1 MKNMGAAAERS
12 HRKCSFLLGLAVFTC
27 GLSLSAHGE
36 SDLNTCIGVDFDA
49 KRPLIAS
56 GRPAENWKAAGE
68 VTPLQNVPRQGT
80 LGSYRSDCFERAAD
94 RSGCYASAYG
104 IARLRRLPT
113 GVPSGSAVPPNSPLL
128 AKRGTKRCVCHSG
141 KRFQPRAMDTLPRR
155 VKPVRISI

>member
-94 RSGCYASAYG
+94 RSGCYVCAYG
-104 IARLRRLPT
+104 IASLKRLPT
-113 GVPSGSAVPPNSPLL
+113 GVPSGARFHP
-128 AKRGTKRCVCHSG
+128 THRC
-141 KRFQPRAMDTLPRR
+141 
-155 VKPVRISI
+155 

>member
-68 VTPLQNVPRQGT
+68 VTPLQNVPGQGT
-80 LGSYRSDCFERAAD
+80 LLA
-94 RSGCYASAYG
+94 
-104 IARLRRLPT
+104 T
-113 GVPSGSAVPPNSPLL
+113 GVIASSELQIDQVA
-128 AKRGTKRCVCHSG
+128 TCV
-141 KRFQPRAMDTLPRR
+141 RMALPA
-155 VKPVRISI
+155 